1 VFFFVIFFAKYFAV
15 TILVYI
21 FAPKIKYKK
30 NMEIGEITAGQI
42 GLVQLSEDNVIR
54 QIGLTE
60 QQRHTLEIFLAS
72 LSKEK
77 PLVLMGEE
85 YDLVLKK
92 DVIK

>member
-1 VFFFVIFFAKYFAV
+1 MEVQELAV
-15 TILVYI
+15 
-21 FAPKIKYKK
+21 
-30 NMEIGEITAGQI
+30 GQI

-60 QQRHTLEIFLAS
+60 QQRHLLEVFLAS
-72 LSKEK
+72 LSKER

>member
-1 VFFFVIFFAKYFAV
+1 
-15 TILVYI
+15 
-21 FAPKIKYKK
+21 
-30 NMEIGEITAGQI
+30 MEIGEITAGQI

-60 QQRHTLEIFLAS
+60 QQRLTLEIFLAS
-72 LSKEK
+72 LSKDR
-77 PLVLMGEE
+77 PFVLMGEE

>member
-1 VFFFVIFFAKYFAV
+1 
-15 TILVYI
+15 
-21 FAPKIKYKK
+21 
-30 NMEIGEITAGQI
+30 MEMGEITAGQI

-60 QQRHTLEIFLAS
+60 QQRRTLEIFLAS
-72 LSKEK
+72 LSKER

>member
-1 VFFFVIFFAKYFAV
+1 
-15 TILVYI
+15 
-21 FAPKIKYKK
+21 
-30 NMEIGEITAGQI
+30 MEIGEITAGQI

-60 QQRHTLEIFLAS
+60 QQRRTLEIFLAS
-72 LSKEK
+72 LSKER

>member
-1 VFFFVIFFAKYFAV
+1 
-15 TILVYI
+15 
-21 FAPKIKYKK
+21 
-30 NMEIGEITAGQI
+30 MEIGEISVGQI

-60 QQRHTLEIFLAS
+60 QQRRTLEIFLAS

-92 DVIK
+92 DVVRKI

>member
-1 VFFFVIFFAKYFAV
+1 
-15 TILVYI
+15 
-21 FAPKIKYKK
+21 
-30 NMEIGEITAGQI
+30 MEVQELPVGQI

>member
-1 VFFFVIFFAKYFAV
+1 
-15 TILVYI
+15 
-21 FAPKIKYKK
+21 
-30 NMEIGEITAGQI
+30 MEIGEITAGQI

-60 QQRHTLEIFLAS
+60 QQRRTLEIFLAS

-92 DVIK
+92 DVVRKI

>member
-1 VFFFVIFFAKYFAV
+1 
-15 TILVYI
+15 
-21 FAPKIKYKK
+21 
-30 NMEIGEITAGQI
+30 MEIGEIPVGQI

-60 QQRHTLEIFLAS
+60 QQRLTLEIFLAS
-72 LSKEK
+72 LSKDR
-77 PLVLMGEE
+77 PFVLMGEE

>member
-1 VFFFVIFFAKYFAV
+1 
-15 TILVYI
+15 
-21 FAPKIKYKK
+21 
-30 NMEIGEITAGQI
+30 MEIGEIPVGQI

-60 QQRHTLEIFLAS
+60 QQRRTLEIFLAS

>member
-1 VFFFVIFFAKYFAV
+1 
-15 TILVYI
+15 
-21 FAPKIKYKK
+21 
-30 NMEIGEITAGQI
+30 MEIGEIPVGQI

-60 QQRHTLEIFLAS
+60 QQRHTLEIFLVS

>member
-1 VFFFVIFFAKYFAV
+1 
-15 TILVYI
+15 
-21 FAPKIKYKK
+21 
-30 NMEIGEITAGQI
+30 MEIGEIPVGQI

-72 LSKEK
+72 ISKEK

>member
-1 VFFFVIFFAKYFAV
+1 
-15 TILVYI
+15 
-21 FAPKIKYKK
+21 
-30 NMEIGEITAGQI
+30 MEVQELPVGQL

-72 LSKEK
+72 LSKER

>member
-1 VFFFVIFFAKYFAV
+1 
-15 TILVYI
+15 
-21 FAPKIKYKK
+21 
-30 NMEIGEITAGQI
+30 MEIGEISVGQI

-92 DVIK
+92 DVVRKI

>member
-1 VFFFVIFFAKYFAV
+1 
-15 TILVYI
+15 
-21 FAPKIKYKK
+21 
-30 NMEIGEITAGQI
+30 MEIGEIPAGQI

-60 QQRHTLEIFLAS
+60 QQRHTLEIFLVS

>member
-1 VFFFVIFFAKYFAV
+1 
-15 TILVYI
+15 
-21 FAPKIKYKK
+21 
-30 NMEIGEITAGQI
+30 MEIGEIPVGQI

-60 QQRHTLEIFLAS
+60 QQRRTLEIFLAS

-92 DVIK
+92 DVVRKI

>member
-1 VFFFVIFFAKYFAV
+1 
-15 TILVYI
+15 
-21 FAPKIKYKK
+21 
-30 NMEIGEITAGQI
+30 MEIGEITAGQI

-60 QQRHTLEIFLAS
+60 QQRRTLEIFLAS
-72 LSKEK
+72 LSKER

-92 DVIK
+92 DIVK

>member
-1 VFFFVIFFAKYFAV
+1 
-15 TILVYI
+15 
-21 FAPKIKYKK
+21 
-30 NMEIGEITAGQI
+30 MEIGEITAGQI

-72 LSKEK
+72 LSKDR
-77 PLVLMGEE
+77 PFVLMGEE

-92 DVIK
+92 DVVK